1 MSISDDICRWAI
13 ALPEV
18 EETSH
23 FRFHVPA
30 FKVRGRTFL
39 GMVKTRQRPCSA
51 SASSKQ
57 IRRQQP
63 IPRHLRG
70 CPGVLDFRSFL
81 GWPVT
86 MAAGARSG
94 SERACRRDRWRCGYR
109 V

>member
-1 MSISDDICRWAI
+1 MSISDDIRRWAI

-63 IPRHLRG
+63 IPAFARLSGVVTRG
-70 CPGVLDFRSFL
+70 KSSLGLQVRNDAGPAERIRSL
-81 GWPVT
+81 LEQ
-86 MAAGARSG
+86 A
-94 SERACRRDRWRCGYR
+94 WRQQAP
-109 V
+109 